1 MFQKHVKNLQ
11 CPKTP
16 HLIKEDSDEWVGQ
29 IPSLD
34 VESKVVGVWKIL
46 GFFYMDPQIPMLRLT
61 NETTKEENKPL
72 KISSPKN

>member
-1 MFQKHVKNLQ
+1 LQ
-11 CPKTP
+11 EGGFEQL